1 MTEDTPFRASRGPKK
16 AISYIPTLGAAC
28 LGVALSLFAFVAIR
42 NRQYNKV
49 DLELAAWC
57 VLAAGLMFTALLTGL
72 LLSNI
77 SRTAQRRMAEAA
89 IRDKRAALADKNRE
103 ITKREQTEEAL
114 QESEQRFRDV
124 LQRSKDALLLIE
136 GNTYIDC
143 NDAAVKMLGYSNKK
157 AFLATSPDELSPA
170 LQPDGRSSKEKADE
184 MLVIAIRQGSHRFE
198 WIYRKA
204 NGQNFPVEVSLTA
217 IVAQGKNRLL
227 CVWRDITKQKEAE
240 KALHASEQLY
250 RLLVQNVDAGITL
263 MDSDHTIVS
272 INAAQCRM
280 FDKQP
285 EEFRGKKCYR
295 EFEKRDAPC
304 PHCPGTRAMTTG
316 RPASVETTGIRDD
329 GQTFAARVSACP
341 VIAEDGKITGFIELV
356 ENVTDYR
363 KAQEAVA
370 KENAKISQIA
380 SELAEANRLLERE
393 NAERKRAEQ
402 ATLEFK
408 TAVEQSA
415 DGIALTDLNGC
426 VRFVNEAW
434 AKMHG
439 SSVDEPIGRHL
450 SVFHTKEQLETDAIP
465 FLERVRE
472 TGSGEG
478 DVGHVRKD
486 GTTFTASMVVTLL
499 IDADQKP
506 FGFIGTIRDVTER
519 KQAEEALRTSERR
532 LRLFAENVSDV
543 LWNMDVSGRFTYFS
557 PSAERMFGR
566 KWDENIRV
574 TFKDIVAPS
583 SLTDAKKIVR
593 NITIAA
599 RNGQRLKVNKE
610 MELLRA
616 DGSTVRAEV
625 NFGGLYDESGR
636 LVGLSGV
643 TRDIRQ
649 SKADQE
655 RRSE

>member
-28 LGVALSLFAFVAIR
+28 LGVALSLFTFVTIR

-57 VLAAGLMFTALLTGL
+57 VLAIGLMFTALLTGL

-89 IRDKRAALADKNRE
+89 IRDKKAALADKNRE
-103 ITKREQTEEAL
+103 ITKREQTEKAL

-143 NDAAVKMLGYSNKK
+143 NDAAVKILGYSNKK
-157 AFLATSPDELSPA
+157 AFLATPPENLSPA

-198 WIYRKA
+198 WIHRKA

-263 MDSDHTIVS
+263 MDSDYTIVS

-280 FDKQP
+280 FGKQP

-341 VIAEDGKITGFIELV
+341 VIGEDGKTTGFIELV
-356 ENVTDYR
+356 EDVTEYR

-415 DGIALTDLNGC
+415 DGIALTDLNGY

-439 SSVDEPIGRHL
+439 SSVDEPIGQHL
-450 SVFHTKEQLETDAIP
+450 GIFHTKEQLETDVIP
-465 FLERVRE
+465 FLERVRK

-478 DVGHVRKD
+478 EVGHVRKD

-499 IDADQKP
+499 INADQKP
-506 FGFIGTIRDVTER
+506 FGFIGIIRDVTER
-519 KQAEEALRTSERR
+519 KQAEEALRASERR

-543 LWNMDVSGRFTYFS
+543 IWNMDVSGHFTYFS

-566 KWDENIRV
+566 KWDENVRV

-583 SLTDAKKIVR
+583 SLTDAKKIIR
-593 NITIAA
+593 NITVAA

-616 DGSTVRAEV
+616 DRSTVWAEV
-625 NFGGLYDESGR
+625 SFGGLYDESGR

-649 SKADQE
+649 SKAD
-655 RRSE
+655 

>member
-280 FDKQP
+280 FAKQP
-285 EEFRGKKCYR
+285 EEFHGKKCYR

-304 PHCPGTRAMTTG
+304 THCPGTRAMTTG
-316 RPASVETTGIRDD
+316 QPASVETTGIRDD

-356 ENVTDYR
+356 ENVTEYR

-499 IDADQKP
+499 INADQKP

-649 SKADQE
+649 SKAD
-655 RRSE
+655 

>member
-356 ENVTDYR
+356 ENVTEYR

-499 IDADQKP
+499 INADQKP

-649 SKADQE
+649 SKAD
-655 RRSE
+655 

>member
-356 ENVTDYR
+356 ENVTEYR

-649 SKADQE
+649 SKAD
-655 RRSE
+655 

>member
-1 MTEDTPFRASRGPKK
+1 M
-16 AISYIPTLGAAC
+16 
-28 LGVALSLFAFVAIR
+28 
-42 NRQYNKV
+42 
-49 DLELAAWC
+49 
-57 VLAAGLMFTALLTGL
+57 
-72 LLSNI
+72 
-77 SRTAQRRMAEAA
+77 
-89 IRDKRAALADKNRE
+89 
-103 ITKREQTEEAL
+103 
-114 QESEQRFRDV
+114 
-124 LQRSKDALLLIE
+124 
-136 GNTYIDC
+136 
-143 NDAAVKMLGYSNKK
+143 
-157 AFLATSPDELSPA
+157 
-170 LQPDGRSSKEKADE
+170 
-184 MLVIAIRQGSHRFE
+184 
-198 WIYRKA
+198 
-204 NGQNFPVEVSLTA
+204 
-217 IVAQGKNRLL
+217 
-227 CVWRDITKQKEAE
+227 
-240 KALHASEQLY
+240 
-250 RLLVQNVDAGITL
+250 
-263 MDSDHTIVS
+263 
-272 INAAQCRM
+272 
-280 FDKQP
+280 
-285 EEFRGKKCYR
+285 
-295 EFEKRDAPC
+295 
-304 PHCPGTRAMTTG
+304 
-316 RPASVETTGIRDD
+316 
-329 GQTFAARVSACP
+329 
-341 VIAEDGKITGFIELV
+341 IAEDGKITGFIELV
-356 ENVTDYR
+356 ENVTEYR

-478 DVGHVRKD
+478 EVGHVRKD

-499 IDADQKP
+499 INADQKP

-543 LWNMDVSGRFTYFS
+543 LWNMDLSGRFTYFS

-649 SKADQE
+649 SKAD
-655 RRSE
+655 